1 MFGKILIANRGE
13 IAVRIIR
20 ACREMGI
27 STVAVFSEAD
37 AEELHTALADEK
49 ICIGPAR
56 ADQSYLQEERII
68 SAALSTGAN
77 AIHPGYGFLSESAHF
92 AALCEKNGIAFI
104 GPDAGTMEKLSDKAL
119 TKEKMAAAGL
129 NVIPGAGIV
138 HTAQEARKAAQ
149 RIGMPVMLKARSGGG
164 GRGIRLL
171 ESGDDP
177 EHAYALSAAE
187 ALKAFGDSALYIEK
201 YIPNARHIEV
211 QILCDEEGNVVCL
224 GERDCSVQR
233 NHQKLIEETPS
244 PGVSDTQR
252 RTLIRRVSS
261 AMKKIGYCGVGTLE
275 FLLDGKFWF
284 MEMNVRL
291 QVEHGVTEML
301 TGIDLVKWQI
311 RTAAGVQIRFAQK
324 QVPLTGCAIECRI
337 NAASTGTVTTLN
349 RCLMGRGSF
358 HSIIQTIRRIPSWHW
373 RLILCSR
380 RMRRAICQ
388 NCSRIC
394 VRLMITQMRISRK
407 FISVGITAKWQIRAR
422 RLPVLPARSTAPI
435 FWQQISGSMKS
446 WSLTWPPSR

>member
-104 GPDAGTMEKLSDKAL
+104 GPDAGTMEALSDKAL

-252 RTLIRRVSS
+252 RTLIRRLSS

-275 FLLDGKFWF
+275 FLLDENGKFWF

-311 RTAAGVQIRFAQK
+311 RAAAGVQIGFAQK
-324 QVPLTGCAIECRI
+324 QVLLTGCAIECRI
-337 NAASTGTVTTLN
+337 NAASPGTVTTLHVPGGPGV
-349 RCLMGRGSF
+349 RFDTALMPGSRV
-358 HSIIQTIRRIPSWHW
+358 TSWYDP
-373 RLILCSR
+373 LIGKLIVH
-380 RMRRAICQ
+380 A
-388 NCSRIC
+388 
-394 VRLMITQMRISRK
+394 
-407 FISVGITAKWQIRAR
+407 
-422 RLPVLPARSTAPI
+422 PARDEALRKMKAALCELSIEGVPTN
-435 FWQQISGSMKS
+435 QDEQLLLISDDAFASGGYD
-446 WSLTWPPSR
+446 LTFMERYV